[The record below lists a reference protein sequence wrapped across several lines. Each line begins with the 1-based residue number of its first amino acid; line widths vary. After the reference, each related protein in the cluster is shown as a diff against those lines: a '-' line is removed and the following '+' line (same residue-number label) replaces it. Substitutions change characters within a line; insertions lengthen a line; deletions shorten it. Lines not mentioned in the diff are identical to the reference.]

1 MPVTVTVDY
10 RAFKARMARMRKDGA
25 SGREGFVLAMAAAF
39 AQNVV
44 KLSPIDTHRY
54 VRGWMEAARG
64 AGVRVGAL
72 PPIVNSR
79 KKDQIAEALVKQVN
93 LTRKREGSLI
103 NARKL
108 WYEDANRP
116 RRGYYF
122 KLERKIQKAG
132 ERARRAEEEL
142 QKFLQTTG
150 GIAMMRGSG
159 AALNGYQRMI
169 TADALNLTVRDK
181 IYGGRG
187 RILKGG
193 AVTGVMLHNLEP
205 HCRVVEKY
213 RRPVARAKAALSAA
227 GLQKLKPEYVKR
239 LAANTKTMQRVGGAL
254 RRNGVI

>member
-1 MPVTVTVDY
+1 MPVSVTVDY
-10 RAFKARMARMRKDGA
+10 SAFKARMARMRRDGA
-25 SGREGFVLAMAAAF
+25 SGREAFALAMAAAF

-79 KKDQIAEALVKQVN
+79 KKDQITEALVKQVN
-93 LTRKREGSLI
+93 ATRKREGALL

-108 WYEDANRP
+108 WYEDSNRP

-122 KLERKIQKAG
+122 KLERQIQRAG

-142 QKFLQTTG
+142 QKFLGATG

-159 AALNGYQRMI
+159 AALNGYQRLI
-169 TADALNLTVRDK
+169 SADALNLTVRDK
-181 IYGGRG
+181 VYGGRG
-187 RILKGG
+187 RVLRGG
-193 AVTGVMLHNLEP
+193 SVTGVLLHNLEP

-213 RRPVARAKAALSAA
+213 RRPAGRARVTLAQS

-239 LAANTKTMQRVGGAL
+239 LAANTNTMKRMGDAL